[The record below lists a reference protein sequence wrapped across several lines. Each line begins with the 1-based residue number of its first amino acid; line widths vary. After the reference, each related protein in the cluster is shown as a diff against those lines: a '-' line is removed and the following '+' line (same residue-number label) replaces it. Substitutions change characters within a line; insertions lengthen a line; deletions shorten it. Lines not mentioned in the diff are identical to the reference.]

1 MVKNIPVKLHKE
13 IALYYSYPYG
23 TNEGR
28 KLNINCSVTKHKLV
42 EYRPSKSCPSCT
54 FPYGQNVSVVRNP
67 DVFLTDINMS

>member
-42 EYRPSKSCPSCT
+42 EYRPSKAVQAVH
-54 FPYGQNVSVVRNP
+54 FHMGKMLVW
-67 DVFLTDINMS
+67 